1 MVLENLTPQQI
12 AKLLERLKELRSAHR
27 FGAVRKNELLFN
39 LFNYMSAAR
48 LISGE
53 EYDLLDSARREA
65 FLRMTPISGEIL
77 KRYAA
82 VRKEKEQSTL
92 EGQILQSI
100 GDAERNGGK
109 ADNGQR

>member
-1 MVLENLTPQQI
+1 MLIENLTPQQI
-12 AKLLERLKELRSAHR
+12 SKLLERLQELRSAHR
-27 FGAVRKNELLFN
+27 FVAVRKNELLFN

-65 FLRMTPISGEIL
+65 FLKTTPMAEDIL

-82 VRKEKEQSTL
+82 GRKEREQSTL

-100 GDAERNGGK
+100 GDEARNGGK
-109 ADNGQR
+109 SNNG